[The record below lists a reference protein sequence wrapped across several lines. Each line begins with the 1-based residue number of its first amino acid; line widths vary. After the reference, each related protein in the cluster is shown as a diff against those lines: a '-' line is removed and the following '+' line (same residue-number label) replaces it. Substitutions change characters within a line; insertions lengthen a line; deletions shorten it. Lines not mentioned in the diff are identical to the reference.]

1 MSFLSISSE
10 PFNLAWS
17 PFVHRS
23 DARWHFMIKD
33 FDNSVALPRT
43 NGSFFIG
50 AVTRSTRCRL
60 LRLIQQQNDLDSEC
74 FLREPIEQ
82 ITLKGAALLL
92 GSITKELSQ
101 KSTSNG
107 LFKEMLT
114 KVSTIACL
122 QTQWCWLVLGD
133 TLPETD
139 TGAIQNQWGQIW
151 LSSLLTTKLHQNP
164 NPCQ

>member
-1 MSFLSISSE
+1 
-10 PFNLAWS
+10 
-17 PFVHRS
+17 
-23 DARWHFMIKD
+23 MIKD

-133 TLPETD
+133 TLPETTSCTLAAINRGARYD
-139 TGAIQNQWGQIW
+139 TVHLP
-151 LSSLLTTKLHQNP
+151 LSSINLQTLARRTTSFEVASYPSILLSH
-164 NPCQ
+164 